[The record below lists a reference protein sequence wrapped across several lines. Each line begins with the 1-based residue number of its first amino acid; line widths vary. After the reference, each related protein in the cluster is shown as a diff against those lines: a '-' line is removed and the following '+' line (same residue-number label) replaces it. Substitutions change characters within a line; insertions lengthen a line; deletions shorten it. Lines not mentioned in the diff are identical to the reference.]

1 MCRKTVLKNALS
13 SWGILSTQMQ
23 EAVVVDGGIKSDMD
37 ADLEYAEDQD
47 IIQEPEIE
55 TEPEVT
61 EQPKVETPE
70 ETEDL
75 GFGNDPALDELWGE

>member
-37 ADLEYAEDQD
+37 ADLEYAEDQPN
-47 IIQEPEIE
+47 IIQEPE
-55 TEPEVT
+55 TVAEPEVA
-61 EQPKVETPE
+61 EQPDINTPE
-70 ETEDL
+70 EQD
-75 GFGNDPALDELWGE
+75 FYGNDPALDELWGE